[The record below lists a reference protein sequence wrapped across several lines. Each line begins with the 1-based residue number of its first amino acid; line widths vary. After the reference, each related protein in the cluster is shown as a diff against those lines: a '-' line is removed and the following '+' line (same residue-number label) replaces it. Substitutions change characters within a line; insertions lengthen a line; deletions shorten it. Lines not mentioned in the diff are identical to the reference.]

1 MKQEKILNLSL
12 IAFNIILLA
21 LVLYMKFGSY
31 SKGVS
36 IKEYNKAISLLKQS
50 NKLTKNLSQFQLF
63 SENTKIPDTT
73 KILNEKGEFNNL
85 KNHIT
90 QSKLILRYSE
100 LNCQSCVDAMITQ
113 IRVNKSIDSN
123 NMLFLAYYK
132 QPAYLYQFKRLNRI
146 NMPIFSLQNI
156 LLPDTLNVP
165 YFFILHPNLTV
176 SNVFIP
182 EEGDNESVKK
192 YLNFMIKKMNENNL

>member
-1 MKQEKILNLSL
+1 MKQDKFLNWMLVILN
-12 IAFNIILLA
+12 ITLLCI
-21 LVLYMKFGSY
+21 VIYMKFGPY

-36 IKEYNKAISLLKQS
+36 IKEYNTAISSLKQS

-73 KILNEKGEFNNL
+73 KILNEKGEINNL
-85 KNHIT
+85 KSHIT

-146 NMPIFSLQNI
+146 SMPIFSLQNI

-182 EEGDNESVKK
+182 EEGDNESVKN
-192 YLNFMIKKMNENNL
+192 YLNLIVKKMNENNL